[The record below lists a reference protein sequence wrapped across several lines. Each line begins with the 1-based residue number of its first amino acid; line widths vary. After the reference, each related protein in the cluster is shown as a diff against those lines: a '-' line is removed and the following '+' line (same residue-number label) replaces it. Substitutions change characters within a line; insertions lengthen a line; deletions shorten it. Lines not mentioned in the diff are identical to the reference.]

1 MALLSHCFEQSA
13 MMLTLHYSEQPFS
26 FVFICQFCL
35 KSHPPSTIFAF
46 SERAFCPREGDIM
59 ANWQDPQTTGVN
71 AATVGVPRA
80 ARDVGL
86 RSYMLSV
93 YNYMASGVLLTG
105 IVAMLFANSSLINLV
120 VNPATGQATPLFWIA
135 LFAPL
140 GIVFGLS
147 FGINRISAGT
157 AQLLFWIYA
166 ALVGVQFSTLFLV
179 YTGVSIAQTF
189 FAVAAA
195 FLGLSLWGYTTKR
208 DLSGMG
214 SFLIM
219 GVVGI
224 FVALLINLFLRSPAL
239 DLAVSA
245 IGVLVFAG
253 LTAYDAQKIKSIYF
267 AVAGNGEAIAKSAV
281 LGALRLYLDF
291 INMFLFLLRFMG
303 DRR

>member
-1 MALLSHCFEQSA
+1 MDNLND
-13 MMLTLHYSEQPFS
+13 
-26 FVFICQFCL
+26 
-35 KSHPPSTIFAF
+35 
-46 SERAFCPREGDIM
+46 PR
-59 ANWQDPQTTGVN
+59 TTGVN
-71 AATVGVPRA
+71 TAATVGVPRA

-105 IVAMLFANSSLINLV
+105 IVALLFANSSLINLI
-120 VNPATGQATPLFWIA
+120 VNPATGQATPLFWIV

-140 GIVFGLS
+140 ALVFALS
-147 FGINRISAGT
+147 FGINRMSAGT
-157 AQLLFWIYA
+157 AQALFWVYA
-166 ALVGVQFSTLFLV
+166 GLIGVQFSSLFLV

-195 FLGLSLWGYTTKR
+195 FAGLSLWGYTTKK

-224 FVALLINLFLRSPAL
+224 FVALLINLFLRSPAM
-239 DLAVSA
+239 DLAISA

-253 LTAYDAQKIKSIYF
+253 LVAYDTQKIKSLYF
-267 AVAGNGEAIAKSAV
+267 VVAGHGEAMAKTAV
-281 LGALRLYLDF
+281 IGALNLYIDF

>member
-1 MALLSHCFEQSA
+1 MA
-13 MMLTLHYSEQPFS
+13 
-26 FVFICQFCL
+26 I
-35 KSHPPSTIFAF
+35 
-46 SERAFCPREGDIM
+46 
-59 ANWQDPQTTGVN
+59 WQDPRTTTDRSGGVN
-71 AATVGVPRA
+71 AATIGVPTI
-80 ARDVGL
+80 ARDAGL

-105 IVAMLFANSSLINLV
+105 IVALLFANSSLINLI
-120 VNPATGQATPLFWIA
+120 VNPATGQATMLFWIA

-140 GIVFGLS
+140 ALVFALG
-147 FGINRISAGT
+147 FGINRMSATT
-157 AQLLFWIYA
+157 AQALFWAYA
-166 ALVGVQFSTLFLV
+166 ALIGVQFSSLFLV

-189 FAVAAA
+189 FAVSAA
-195 FLGLSLWGYTTKR
+195 FLGLSLYGYTTKR
-208 DLSGMG
+208 DLSAMG

-239 DLAVSA
+239 DLAISA

-253 LTAYDAQKIKSIYF
+253 LVAYDTQKIKSLYF
-267 AVAGNGEAIAKSAV
+267 AVAGHGEAMAKSAV
-281 LGALRLYLDF
+281 MGALNLYIDF